1 MSKLVIDVECNE
13 ALENY
18 DTIIYFNGKW
28 TVVNRSSYMA
38 HEVKQRL
45 ALQQRFEDLEVELKN
60 KLFLPKFKLKNII
73 MCDNIKLLR
82 GDYNV

>member
-13 ALENY
+13 PLENY

-45 ALQQRFEDLEVELKN
+45 ALQQRFEDLEVELQKAN
-60 KLFLPKFKLKNII
+60 EKILILAKII
-73 MCDNIKLLR
+73 K
-82 GDYNV
+82 GD

>member
-13 ALENY
+13 PLENY

-45 ALQQRFEDLEVELKN
+45 ALQQRFEDLEVELQKAN
-60 KLFLPKFKLKNII
+60 EKILTLAKII
-73 MCDNIKLLR
+73 K
-82 GDYNV
+82 GD

>member
-13 ALENY
+13 PLENY

-28 TVVNRSSYMA
+28 KVCNRSSFMA

-45 ALQQRFEDLEVELKN
+45 ALQQRLEDLEVELKKAN
-60 KLFLPKFKLKNII
+60 DKILTLAKII
-73 MCDNIKLLR
+73 K
-82 GDYNV
+82 GD

>member
-13 ALENY
+13 PLENY

-45 ALQQRFEDLEVELKN
+45 ALQQRFEDLEVELKKAN
-60 KLFLPKFKLKNII
+60 EKILTLAKII
-73 MCDNIKLLR
+73 KV
-82 GDYNV
+82 DYL

>member
-13 ALENY
+13 PLENY

-45 ALQQRFEDLEVELKN
+45 ALQQRFEDLEVDLTKGNEKCLT
-60 KLFLPKFKLKNII
+60 LAQII
-73 MCDNIKLLR
+73 K
-82 GDYNV
+82 GD

>member
-13 ALENY
+13 PLENY

-28 TVVNRSSYMA
+28 TVCNRSSYMA

-45 ALQQRFEDLEVELKN
+45 ALQQRFEDLEVELKKAN
-60 KLFLPKFKLKNII
+60 KKILTLAKII
-73 MCDNIKLLR
+73 K
-82 GDYNV
+82 GD

>member
-1 MSKLVIDVECNE
+1 MSKLVIVVECNE
-13 ALENY
+13 PLENY

-45 ALQQRFEDLEVELKN
+45 ALQQRFEDLEVELKKAN
-60 KLFLPKFKLKNII
+60 EKILILAKII
-73 MCDNIKLLR
+73 K
-82 GDYNV
+82 GD

>member
-13 ALENY
+13 PLENY

-45 ALQQRFEDLEVELKN
+45 ALQQRFEDLEVELKKAN
-60 KLFLPKFKLKNII
+60 EKILTLAKII
-73 MCDNIKLLR
+73 K
-82 GDYNV
+82 GD

>member
-13 ALENY
+13 PLENY

-38 HEVKQRL
+38 HEVK
-45 ALQQRFEDLEVELKN
+45 
-60 KLFLPKFKLKNII
+60 
-73 MCDNIKLLR
+73 
-82 GDYNV
+82 

>member
-13 ALENY
+13 PLENY

-45 ALQQRFEDLEVELKN
+45 ELQQRFEDLEVELKKAN
-60 KLFLPKFKLKNII
+60 EKILTLAKII
-73 MCDNIKLLR
+73 K
-82 GDYNV
+82 GD

>member
-13 ALENY
+13 PLANY

-28 TVVNRSSYMA
+28 TVCNRSSYMA

-45 ALQQRFEDLEVELKN
+45 ALQNRVDELELELKKAN
-60 KLFLPKFKLKNII
+60 EKILTLAKII
-73 MCDNIKLLR
+73 K
-82 GDYNV
+82 GE

>member
-1 MSKLVIDVECNE
+1 MAKLVIDVECNE
-13 ALENY
+13 PLENY

-45 ALQQRFEDLEVELKN
+45 ALQQRFEDLEVELKKAN
-60 KLFLPKFKLKNII
+60 EKILTLAKII
-73 MCDNIKLLR
+73 K
-82 GDYNV
+82 GD

>member
-13 ALENY
+13 PLENY

-45 ALQQRFEDLEVELKN
+45 ALQQRVEDLEVELKKAN
-60 KLFLPKFKLKNII
+60 EKILTLAKII
-73 MCDNIKLLR
+73 K
-82 GDYNV
+82 GD